1 MVSIVGVMDT
11 IAPVRG
17 GTIAFGSLL
26 AVFALSEGIAK
37 RSRRTW
43 SPEEKRWIVEETIRP
58 GASVADVARRHGLN
72 ANLVFT
78 WRRAMRP
85 ASSPVADVTPPA
97 MPASSDALP
106 SAVAAPE
113 FVPLGVF
120 TRTDDDGPGL
130 EAHVVPAAVATAPPG
145 HASVPRPA
153 MDERPGVIEIDLVNG
168 TRLRVDAFVNERA
181 LRRVLAVLKA
191 VS

>member
-1 MVSIVGVMDT
+1 MQ
-11 IAPVRG
+11 
-17 GTIAFGSLL
+17 
-26 AVFALSEGIAK
+26 
-37 RSRRTW
+37 
-43 SPEEKRWIVEETIRP
+43 
-58 GASVADVARRHGLN
+58 
-72 ANLVFT
+72 
-78 WRRAMRP
+78 P

-97 MPASSDALP
+97 LPASSDALP
-106 SAVAAPE
+106 SAVDAPE

-130 EAHVVPAAVATAPPG
+130 KAHVAPAVIATTPPG

-181 LRRVLAVLKA
+181 LRRVLAVVKA

>member
-1 MVSIVGVMDT
+1 VSIIGVMGT

-26 AVFALSEGIAK
+26 AVFALSDGIAK

-43 SPEEKRWIVEETIRP
+43 SPEEKQRIVEETIRP

-78 WRRAMRP
+78 WRRAMQP

-97 MPASSDALP
+97 MPMPSDGLP
-106 SAVAAPE
+106 SAVDAPE

-120 TRTDDDGPGL
+120 TRADDDGPGL
-130 EAHVVPAAVATAPPG
+130 KAHVAPAAIATAPPG
-145 HASVPRPA
+145 RASVPRPG

-181 LRRVLAVLKA
+181 LRRVLAVVKA
-191 VS
+191 IS